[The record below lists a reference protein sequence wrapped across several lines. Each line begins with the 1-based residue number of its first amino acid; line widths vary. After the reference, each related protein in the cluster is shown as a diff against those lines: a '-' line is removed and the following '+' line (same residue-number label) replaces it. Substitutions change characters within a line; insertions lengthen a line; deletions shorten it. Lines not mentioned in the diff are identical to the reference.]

1 MSQNNNHPMQDFVA
15 PLMSNYN
22 NRVGDDEFLTEEDDF
37 TAESE
42 EEGRGNISDSAL
54 LDVKNQRTR
63 IYQRRH
69 KRHARFQHQSI
80 QVGNRMINKSR
91 RLYGVCI
98 SRNIDGD
105 KLANTLKLKHGRYR
119 HWRKLIY
126 EGDFVHLY
134 TQSFEKIHISKTTP
148 GMKMNS
154 TTKSNNNNNNNNNNN
169 SNNTSINDNNNKS
182 KNTLESPTNRAQGAL
197 EEEEEGEEE
206 NEQIFRQEKEKHIFI
221 FPFGCIVLWNLT
233 PKEEKIVV
241 ETALESDSNQS
252 LEEKQQ
258 EEDDMTYSYA
268 NNIDATTIPRSLPKK
283 TKVESDEII
292 LMTYEL
298 GEKMAISLAFAQSV
312 KLSLHEETIDEK
324 IELYKKY
331 PEILSQTGKIHLS
344 QTDIA
349 KKIGELFIV
358 KNRINLYSDML
369 DTPDVFWEED
379 EFEPTYK
386 KVRKYLDMDKR
397 IEVMNQ
403 RMDIIRELL
412 ELLSTQQD
420 QTHANR
426 LEFIIMVLIV
436 IEVVIEV
443 VWNILLKD
451 ILGVFPLNKN
461 QPSGNDNPFRL

>member
-1 MSQNNNHPMQDFVA
+1 
-15 PLMSNYN
+15 
-22 NRVGDDEFLTEEDDF
+22 
-37 TAESE
+37 
-42 EEGRGNISDSAL
+42 
-54 LDVKNQRTR
+54 
-63 IYQRRH
+63 
-69 KRHARFQHQSI
+69 
-80 QVGNRMINKSR
+80 
-91 RLYGVCI
+91 
-98 SRNIDGD
+98 
-105 KLANTLKLKHGRYR
+105 
-119 HWRKLIY
+119 
-126 EGDFVHLY
+126 
-134 TQSFEKIHISKTTP
+134 
-148 GMKMNS
+148 
-154 TTKSNNNNNNNNNNN
+154 
-169 SNNTSINDNNNKS
+169 
-182 KNTLESPTNRAQGAL
+182 
-197 EEEEEGEEE
+197 
-206 NEQIFRQEKEKHIFI
+206 
-221 FPFGCIVLWNLT
+221 
-233 PKEEKIVV
+233 
-241 ETALESDSNQS
+241 
-252 LEEKQQ
+252 
-258 EEDDMTYSYA
+258 
-268 NNIDATTIPRSLPKK
+268 
-283 TKVESDEII
+283 
-292 LMTYEL
+292 MTYEL